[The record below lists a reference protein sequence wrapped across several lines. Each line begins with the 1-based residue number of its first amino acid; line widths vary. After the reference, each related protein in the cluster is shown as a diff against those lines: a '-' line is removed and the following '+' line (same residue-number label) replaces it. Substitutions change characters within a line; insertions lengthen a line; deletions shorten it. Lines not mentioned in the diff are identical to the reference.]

1 MVDDGGSTIE
11 RLCLLEILN
20 MKREKQICLY
30 YSKSYFKGGG
40 RAGPAILSDR
50 AVIRWSALSLVWSNK
65 QPIYFSQ
72 PLVDSNSLYA

>member
-20 MKREKQICLY
+20 LKREKQICIY
-30 YSKSYFKGGG
+30 YSKSYFKGGGG

-50 AVIRWSALSLVWSNK
+50 AVIRWSALSLV
-65 QPIYFSQ
+65 
-72 PLVDSNSLYA
+72 

>member
-20 MKREKQICLY
+20 LKREKQICLY

-40 RAGPAILSDR
+40 GGEGRPSHFER
-50 AVIRWSALSLVWSNK
+50 
-65 QPIYFSQ
+65 
-72 PLVDSNSLYA
+72 